1 VTRSRSDDLLERGL
15 TRREILAVAGGA
27 LIAGGLAPT
36 ALAGRATAA
45 APRGG
50 TFRLGLLGAG
60 TKDIIDGQNALAGIG
75 DIARLVA
82 GWETLTQFDRQGQV
96 QPHLAEEVT
105 ARTPR
110 HWIIKVRQGVE
121 FHNGKTLSANDVV
134 YSLLRAT
141 DPKAGRTGGS
151 ALGSVDRKQI
161 KKLDKHTVSVKLTQ
175 PDSTIPTALAQY
187 PCGIVP
193 AGYDSRQGKGTSVGQ
208 GQVGTN
214 AYMLDSFTP
223 GRQSVHKRFENY
235 WNSAEPGHVDKVV
248 IIDIDDDAARVNALL
263 SGQVDAIVD
272 VPLAQVKTVSGAGM
286 KILNNKGGAWSTI
299 TMRID
304 APPFNDVR
312 VRQAMR
318 LIVDR
323 PAMLQQAISGFGYVG
338 NDMYAPLDPCY
349 PKTVPQRTQN
359 IPKAKA
365 LLAAA
370 GQSNLTV
377 DLVTT
382 EGPGTIEMAKVFAE
396 QAKAAGVTVNVKVLD
411 SSTFFGD
418 QYTKYPFAVDYWN
431 TRAYL
436 QQLGQGSLPTAP
448 FNETHWPP
456 SGSNF
461 LNLYHQALAATDD
474 AKRCAI
480 IRKMYSL
487 EFNQGGYIIPFFRNL
502 VDAYSPKVG
511 GLKQGVGILNL
522 DYFGRGF
529 RSVTIGK

>member
-1 VTRSRSDDLLERGL
+1 
-15 TRREILAVAGGA
+15 
-27 LIAGGLAPT
+27 
-36 ALAGRATAA
+36 
-45 APRGG
+45 
-50 TFRLGLLGAG
+50 
-60 TKDIIDGQNALAGIG
+60 
-75 DIARLVA
+75 
-82 GWETLTQFDRQGQV
+82 
-96 QPHLAEEVT
+96 
-105 ARTPR
+105 
-110 HWIIKVRQGVE
+110 
-121 FHNGKTLSANDVV
+121 
-134 YSLLRAT
+134 
-141 DPKAGRTGGS
+141 
-151 ALGSVDRKQI
+151 
-161 KKLDKHTVSVKLTQ
+161 
-175 PDSTIPTALAQY
+175 
-187 PCGIVP
+187 
-193 AGYDSRQGKGTSVGQ
+193 
-208 GQVGTN
+208 
-214 AYMLDSFTP
+214 MLQSFTP
-223 GRQSVHKRFENY
+223 GRQSVHARFKNY
-235 WNSAEPGHVDKVV
+235 WNSAEPGHVDTVV

-272 VPLAQVKTVSGAGM
+272 VPLAQAKTVSAQGI

-323 PAMLQQAISGFGYVG
+323 PTMLQQAISGFGYIG

-349 PKTVPQRTQN
+349 PKTVRQRTQN
-359 IPKAKA
+359 IAKAKA

-370 GQSNLTV
+370 GQSNLNV

-382 EGPGTIEMAKVFAE
+382 DGPGTLEMAKVFAE

-431 TRAYL
+431 TRGYL
-436 QQLGQGSLPTAP
+436 QQIGQGSLPTAP

-456 SGSNF
+456 PGSNF

-474 AKRCAI
+474 TKRCAI
-480 IRKMYSL
+480 VRKMYSL
-487 EFNQGGYIIPFFRNL
+487 EFNQGGYIIPFFRNF

-529 RSVTIGK
+529 RSVTIAK

>member
-1 VTRSRSDDLLERGL
+1 VTTSRSSELFERGL
-15 TRREILAVAGGA
+15 TRREVLVAAGGTLLLGSLAASGGADAA
-27 LIAGGLAPT
+27 LQASS
-36 ALAGRATAA
+36 
-45 APRGG
+45 RGG

-82 GWETLTQFDRQGQV
+82 GWETLMLYDRQGQLR
-96 QPHLAEEVT
+96 PHLATEVT
-105 ARTPR
+105 AKAPN
-110 HWIIKVRQGVE
+110 HWIVKLRQGVE
-121 FHNGKTLSANDVV
+121 FHNGKTMTADDVV

-151 ALGSVDRKQI
+151 ALSSVDRKGI
-161 KKLDKHTVSVKLTQ
+161 KKVDRYTVSVKLTQ
-175 PDSTIPTALAQY
+175 PDSTIPSALAQY

-193 AGYDSRQGKGTSVGQ
+193 VGYNSAGGKAASVAKGQ
-208 GQVGTN
+208 IGTN
-214 AYMLDSFTP
+214 AYKLQSFTP
-223 GRQSVHKRFENY
+223 GRESVHTRFANY
-235 WNSAEPGHVDKVV
+235 WNADVGFVDKVV
-248 IIDIDDDAARVNALL
+248 IIDIDDAAARVNALL
-263 SGQVDAIVD
+263 SNQVDAIVD
-272 VPLAQVKTVSGAGM
+272 VPLAQVASVAARGM
-286 KILNNKGGAWSTI
+286 RILNNKGGAWSTI

-304 APPFNDVR
+304 VPPFDDVR

-323 PAMLQQAISGFGYVG
+323 KAMLTQAISGFGYLG
-338 NDMYAPLDPCY
+338 NDMYAPLDTCY
-349 PKTVPQRTQN
+349 PKKVPQRTQN
-359 IPKAKA
+359 IEKAKA
-365 LLAAA
+365 LLQAA
-370 GQSNLTV
+370 GQANLKV

-382 EGPGTIEMAKVFAE
+382 DGPGTIEMAKVFAE

-436 QQLGQGSLPTAP
+436 PQLGQGTLPTAP

-461 LNLYHQALAATDD
+461 LNLYHQALSATDD

-480 IRKMYSL
+480 VQKMYSL

-511 GLKQGVGILNL
+511 GLKRGVAFLNL
-522 DYFGRGF
+522 DYFGQGF
-529 RSVTIGK
+529 RNVTIRA

>member
-1 VTRSRSDDLLERGL
+1 MTTSRSDELFEREVS
-15 TRREILAVAGGA
+15 RREALTIAGGA
-27 LIAGGLAPT
+27 VLAGTAFSAGGA
-36 ALAGRATAA
+36 RAA
-45 APRGG
+45 AAAAQRGG
-50 TFRLGLLGAG
+50 TFRLGVLGAG
-60 TKDIIDGQNALAGIG
+60 AKDIIDGQNALAGLG

-82 GWETLTQFDRQGQV
+82 GWETLTAFDRQGQIKP
-96 QPHLAEEVT
+96 QLAAEVT
-105 ARTPR
+105 ARNPR
-110 HWIIKVRQGVE
+110 EWVVKLRRGVE
-121 FHNGKTLSANDVV
+121 FHNGKTMTADDVV
-134 YSLLRAT
+134 YSLRRAT

-151 ALGSVDRKQI
+151 ALGSVDRAGI
-161 KKLDKHTVSVKLTQ
+161 KKLDRYTVSIRLKQ
-175 PDSTIPTALAQY
+175 PDSTITAALAQY

-193 AGYDSRQGKGTSVGQ
+193 AGYDSREGKGASVKQ
-208 GQVGTN
+208 GQIGTN
-214 AYMLDSFTP
+214 AYMLESFTP
-223 GRQSVHKRFENY
+223 GRQSVHTRFRNY
-235 WNSAEPGHVDKVV
+235 WNDAEPGQVDKVV
-248 IIDIDDDAARVNALL
+248 IVDIDDAAARVNALL

-272 VPLAQVKTVSGAGM
+272 VPLAQVKTVSAAGM
-286 KILNNKGGAWSTI
+286 KILNSRGGAWSTI

-304 APPFNDVR
+304 APPFDDVR

-349 PKTVPQRTQN
+349 PKNVPQRKQD
-359 IPKAKA
+359 IERAKA

-370 GQSNLTV
+370 GKSGLTV

-382 EGPGTIEMAKVFAE
+382 DGPGTIEMAKVFAE
-396 QAKAAGVTVNVKVLD
+396 QAKAADVTVNVKVLD

-431 TRAYL
+431 TRGYL

-456 SGSNF
+456 AGSKF
-461 LNLYHQALAATDD
+461 LTYYRQALAATDE
-474 AKRCAI
+474 KKKCAI
-480 IRKMYSL
+480 VRKMYAL
-487 EFNQGGYIIPFFRNL
+487 EFTQGGYIIPFFRNL

-511 GLKQGVGILNL
+511 GLKQGVGMLNL

-529 RSVTIGK
+529 RSVTIA